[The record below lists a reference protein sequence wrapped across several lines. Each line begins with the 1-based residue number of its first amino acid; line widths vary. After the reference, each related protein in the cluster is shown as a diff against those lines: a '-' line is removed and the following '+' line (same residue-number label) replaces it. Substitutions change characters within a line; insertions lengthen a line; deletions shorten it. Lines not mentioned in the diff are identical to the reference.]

1 LRGDLLVSDVNEY
14 LNLELPDVA
23 DTLGGLVLSE
33 LGRPPEVG
41 EEITTGDMV
50 VRVEAMDDLS
60 VAEVSL
66 LPGPANMI
74 SQVGEWEVADH
85 E

>member
-1 LRGDLLVSDVNEY
+1 
-14 LNLELPDVA
+14 
-23 DTLGGLVLSE
+23 
-33 LGRPPEVG
+33 
-41 EEITTGDMV
+41 MV